1 MKRPQTIAMLS
12 IHSSP
17 LGVLGT
23 RDTGGMS
30 VYVRAL
36 ARAMG
41 RAGHRVDIFTLRRH
55 ADIPAMQ
62 ALAPNVRLVTLDIG
76 LKTPPPKRELH
87 RYAADC
93 VTAVESF
100 RSQADGAYDLV
111 HSHYWISGEV
121 GRQLGVRWH
130 RPHVITFHT
139 LAAMKD
145 RTGRGRPAAARRL
158 AAESA
163 LVQDADA
170 LLVAC
175 AGEEENL
182 VRHHGA
188 DPVCIMQVPGGV
200 DFERFRPLDGHR
212 ARRQWGFDAEDFII
226 LSIGR
231 LAPLKGQDRILE
243 AVGRLEADAHL
254 RLVFVGGDG
263 PADPEQRRLER
274 LAARAGL
281 AKRITF
287 TGSLPH
293 SDLPALYAAAD
304 VFVQA
309 SHYESF
315 GLVGLEALAC
325 GRPVVTSPVGIM
337 ATLGARSQ
345 PGCLLTDGSPAG
357 LAAGITAVR
366 EQRQAWP
373 PDAIRSAAKAFSWT
387 QAADAALAA
396 YRHVIRRHAAAGFK
410 TLGVLPAAGAPA
422 KPRSTSSV

>member
-1 MKRPQTIAMLS
+1 MTSPMTIAMLS

-36 ARAMG
+36 AQAMS

-55 ADIPAMQ
+55 ADGPAVQ

-76 LKTPPPKRELH
+76 LKTPPSKRELH
-87 RYAADC
+87 RYAVDC
-93 VTAVESF
+93 GTAIESF
-100 RSQADGAYDLV
+100 RSQTHGAYDLV

-121 GRQLGVRWH
+121 GRRLAARWQ

-158 AAESA
+158 AVESA

-188 DPVCIMQVPGGV
+188 DAARIMQVPGGV
-200 DFERFRPLDGHR
+200 DFERFRPLDRRR
-212 ARRQWGFDAEDFII
+212 ARRELGLDPGAFII

-231 LAPLKGQDRILE
+231 LAPLKGQERILE
-243 AVGRLEADAHL
+243 ALALLGADPHL

-263 PADPEQRRLER
+263 PADSEQRRLER
-274 LAARAGL
+274 LAVRAGL
-281 AKRITF
+281 DARVTF
-287 TGSLPH
+287 AGSVPH
-293 SDLPALYAAAD
+293 KDLPAHYAAAD

-345 PGCLLTDGSPAG
+345 PGCLLTDGSPAA
-357 LAAGITAVR
+357 LAAGIAAVR
-366 EQRQAWP
+366 EQRQVWP
-373 PDAIRSAAKAFSWT
+373 AAAIRAAVREFSWT
-387 QAADAALAA
+387 QAADAALTA
-396 YRHVIRRHAAAGFK
+396 YRRVIRRHAAAAFNK
-410 TLGVLPAAGAPA
+410 IEVLPAAVGLA
-422 KPRSTSSV
+422 KPRSISSV